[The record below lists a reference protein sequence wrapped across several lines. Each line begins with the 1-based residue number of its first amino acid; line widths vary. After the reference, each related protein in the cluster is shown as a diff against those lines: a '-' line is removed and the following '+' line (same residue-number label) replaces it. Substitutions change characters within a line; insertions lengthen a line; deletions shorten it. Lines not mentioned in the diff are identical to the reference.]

1 MGWRHTLRGRA
12 WALWGLG
19 LLLSAAAAGWAH
31 LDWRA
36 RVQQRVEAA
45 TAEVVSRLEERLRLY
60 EYGLRGARGAI
71 AAAGGANAHRRAFEA
86 YVATRDL
93 AVEFPG
99 ARGVGFIRRVP
110 ADEQPAFEAMARAE
124 GPSDFQVREL
134 AANSGERF
142 VIHYIYPRADNPGAT
157 GLDIASESNRRDAAV
172 AAARLGR
179 VQLSAPITL
188 VQAETRSRRGLLML
202 LPVYRIDPG
211 LNPEMRWMETIG
223 WTYSPLLIDEV
234 TAQLGPRAHE
244 LQLSLTDGSDTEPFY
259 ERPGSGAVVS
269 GFAHERTLSVHG
281 RTWVLRTQASGAL
294 IDGVAGASPLAVFAY
309 GVLLVSALTAA
320 LYLWMLGQRAGDAGA
335 TQVPAQGTGRAPV
348 RLPGGLRGYLMSPLF
363 RRSLLLGAGLLA
375 LWVLVGY
382 RLELDDA
389 VARQQRELDDGARA
403 YAHASQAQ
411 QGFRR
416 RALLFVAS
424 TPPVHGLMRAL
435 DNGGVD
441 PHDQSTYAHWETR
454 MQQIFTGLLESTPD
468 VFLARLVGLEDN
480 GHELVRVQ
488 RGDHGVQVV
497 PPAML
502 MQRDGLHELREAR
515 SLGPDQVFVSEV
527 SLHREGGVVAVP
539 HRATIRYAAPVF
551 DQQGRQR
558 ALVVVHVDRDRAMQQ
573 FPTRP
578 PAGARVS
585 ATNAAGD
592 YVFHPDRARE
602 FGGDLGRPRRWQDDH
617 ERMAPFHAGGSP
629 RWRDPGEGV
638 LLVGMAEIRANPDS
652 DAGML
657 RFYAW
662 VPQRAVQAAAW
673 ATMMARLPLVLA
685 ALLAGQG
692 VLYLYW
698 LGVRRREEAQ
708 RQRLRL
714 AAIVEQTNDAVIGL
728 DPAGVITSWNRG
740 AQVLFGYSAA
750 EAVGRALESLVVPG
764 DDDGARVH
772 TDAWRGAGET
782 PHMERWLRTREGRRV
797 EVAITLSPIQ
807 APDGGAAGA
816 AAIVRDITDERAAQ
830 REVIALN
837 ESLEQQVRERTAS
850 LSHERQRLENIIRGT
865 NAGTW
870 EWNVQTGE
878 RHYNERWAAML
889 GYTLDEVNASGSG
902 LWHALVHPEDKD
914 RSSTEVRRHFAGE
927 IDQYECELRMRHRD
941 GHWVWIL
948 DRGRVNSWRED
959 GQPLWMYGTHRDITA
974 AKEAQQRLAA
984 SEALLNRTGRVAGV
998 GGWQFDLKAWTVVW
1012 TPQMYALHEIDPDTP
1027 IDPALPLRFYD
1038 GESRR
1043 TVLQA
1048 LSAARKE
1055 GEPFD
1060 FEVPMTTAKGRQRR
1074 VRVVGE
1080 AIHDETMTVSQIV
1093 GALQDVTDRH
1103 LMEAELLRINALQ
1116 HSILEHMPCAISAFD
1131 ADLRLVAWN
1140 SEFVSLLGL
1149 HELFARGVPTFED
1162 IIRFNALRG
1171 EYGGGD
1177 VEAHIQR
1184 TLAQARHPVPHRF
1197 ERVRPDGTPIEV
1209 RGTPMPDGG
1218 FVTTYMDMSE
1228 RKRAEESV
1236 ARSEALLRGAIDAVN
1251 EAFVLYDPEDRL
1263 VMCNQ
1268 RYREAYPRIAHLMVP
1283 GVAFEELAR
1292 AGLALG
1298 DYPEAMG
1305 REEEWLAERMAAHR
1319 AGGTMLVQPQADGR
1333 VLRVV
1338 DARLPDG
1345 HTVGFRIDITDL
1357 VRATKAAEAA
1367 SRAKGEFLANMS
1379 HEIRTPLHAII
1390 GLSHLLADTPLTA
1403 RQQQLLA
1410 KSQMASQSLLGIVND
1425 VLDMAK
1431 IEAGALTLED
1441 AAFSPAALLAE
1452 LDAVFRQ
1459 QAEAKGLALQVQ
1471 ADATLPALVRGDPM
1485 RLRQVLT
1492 NLLGNALKFTEQGE
1506 IRVSLRALEVT
1517 AGHVRLSG
1525 EVHDS
1530 GDGITP
1536 EAQARLFQPFSQADA
1551 STSRRHGG
1559 TGLGLSIVR
1568 RLVELM
1574 GGSIGV
1580 DSAPGRGSR
1589 FWFEVQLRP
1598 AAAVPAPAAGAL
1610 EVLVVDDVSEERQ
1623 ALVDMA
1629 RAFGW
1634 RTEACDSAEAMLA
1647 WVADRVANGQP
1658 LPDAMLVDWQLQDA
1672 NGQGMD
1678 GLQALA
1684 ALAERY
1690 GLSHLPAA
1698 LMVSASER
1706 ERVARE
1712 DRLRLADDILTK
1724 PVNASVLFNAVHQGV
1739 VARHGHSGR
1748 VLQSQRSARPEGP
1761 RLGGTRVLVVDD
1773 SEINQEIAMHMLL
1786 REGARVHLASNGRE
1800 ALAVL
1805 KDDPAAIDLVLMDV
1819 QMPELDGLQATRL
1832 LREDATLRHLP
1843 VIALTAGAL
1852 TEERRRAIDAGMDRF
1867 LTKPLDPEQL
1877 MAAVIELLDTRGVV
1891 RQPMAVS
1898 DAPPADVPDW
1908 PVIDG
1913 IDGEQAARRLGHD
1926 QGLLRRSLRRLIEEY
1941 GPLADEALPD
1951 ALSDLERERL
1961 AARLHKLRGGAGL
1974 VAADALHRRAGALE
1988 NALRDGAAPGTLT
2001 EPWQALQAALR
2012 RLMLTA
2018 GAWLA
2023 QGEPAPA
2030 VQDDVA
2036 PADDAVLA
2044 QLLTLLGQHDLEAL
2058 SHFDAQRAALQRR
2071 LGAGRMGELAARIE
2085 ALDFEAAM
2093 ALLDGELRHRS
2104 DS

>member
-12 WALWGLG
+12 WALWGIG

-36 RVQQRVEAA
+36 RVQQRLEAGS
-45 TAEVVSRLEERLRLY
+45 AEVINRLEERLRLY

-71 AAAGGANAHRRAFEA
+71 AAAGGASAHRRAFEA

-93 AVEFPG
+93 AAEFPG
-99 ARGVGFIRRVP
+99 ARGIGFIRRVP
-110 ADEQPAFEAMARAE
+110 ADEVSTFEVVARAE
-124 GPSDFQVREL
+124 GPSDFRVREL
-134 AANSGERF
+134 APNTGERF

-157 GLDIASESNRRDAAV
+157 GLDIASEANRRDAAV

-179 VQLSAPITL
+179 AQLSAPITL
-188 VQAETRSRRGLLML
+188 VQAESRMRRGLLLL
-202 LPVYRIDPG
+202 LPVYRVDPG
-211 LNPEMRWMETIG
+211 LNPETRWMETIG
-223 WTYSPLLIDEV
+223 WTYSPLLMDEL

-244 LQLSLTDGSDTEPFY
+244 LSLSFTDGSDAEPFY
-259 ERPGSGAVVS
+259 ERAGSGAVVG
-269 GFAHERTLSVHG
+269 GFTHERTLSVHG
-281 RTWVLRTQASGAL
+281 RTWVLRAQASGAL
-294 IDGVAGASPLAVFAY
+294 IDGVPGASPLGVFAY

-320 LYLWMLGQRAGDAGA
+320 LYLWLFGQRPVEQAA
-335 TQVPAQGTGRAPV
+335 AQAARPDGGRAPIRV
-348 RLPGGLRGYLMSPLF
+348 PVGLRPYLASPLF
-363 RRSLLLGAGLLA
+363 RRSLLLTAGLLA
-375 LWVLVGY
+375 LWTMVGY
-382 RLELDDA
+382 RLELDRA
-389 VARQQRELDDGARA
+389 VTQQQRALDDGARA
-403 YAHASQAQ
+403 YAYASQAQ
-411 QGFRR
+411 QAFRR

-424 TPPVHGLMRAL
+424 TPPISGLVRAL
-435 DNGGVD
+435 DHGGVD
-441 PHDQSTYAHWETR
+441 PNDQSTYAQWEER
-454 MQQIFTGLLESTPD
+454 LQQIYAGLLESIPD
-468 VFLARLVGLEDN
+468 VFLLRLVGLEDN

-497 PPAML
+497 PQAML
-502 MQRDGLHELREAR
+502 VQRDSLHELREAR
-515 SLGPDQVFVSEV
+515 SLSPGQVFVSEL
-527 SLHREGGVVAVP
+527 SLHREGDIVALP
-539 HRATIRYAAPVF
+539 HRASVRYAVPVF
-551 DQQGRQR
+551 DSQGRQR
-558 ALVVVHVDRDRAMQQ
+558 ALVVMHVDRDRSMQQ
-573 FPTRP
+573 FATRP
-578 PAGARVS
+578 PAGARVT

-592 YVFHPDRARE
+592 YVYHPDRTRE
-602 FGGDLGRPRRWQDDH
+602 FGADLGRPLRWQDDH
-617 ERMAPFHAGGSP
+617 ERVAPFHDGGSA
-629 RWRDPGEGV
+629 RWRSAAEGL
-638 LLVGMAEIRANPDS
+638 LLVGMAEVRPNPDS
-652 DAGML
+652 DIGTL
-657 RFYAW
+657 RFHAW
-662 VPQRAVQAAAW
+662 LPQRVVQAEAW
-673 ATMMARLPLVLA
+673 AAMSQRLPLVLV
-685 ALLAGQG
+685 ALLAGHG

-728 DPAGVITSWNRG
+728 DPAGEITSWNRG
-740 AQVLFGYSAA
+740 AQVLFGFSAD
-750 EAVGRALESLVVPG
+750 EAVGRTLESLVVPG
-764 DDDGARVH
+764 DDDGAQVQ
-772 TDAWRGAGET
+772 TDAVRGAGDT
-782 PHMERWLRTREGRRV
+782 PHMERWLRTRDGRRV
-797 EVAITLSPIQ
+797 EVAITLSPIR
-807 APDGGAAGA
+807 APDGSAAGA

-889 GYTLDEVNASGSG
+889 GHSLDEIVAMGSG
-902 LWHALVHPEDKD
+902 VWYQLIHPDDKE
-914 RSSTEVRRHFAGE
+914 RSSVELRRHFAGE

-948 DRGRVNSWRED
+948 DRGRVNSWRDD

-998 GGWQFDLKAWTVVW
+998 GGWQFDVKAWTVVW
-1012 TPQMYALHEIDPDTP
+1012 TPQMYALHELDADTP
-1027 IDPALPLRFYD
+1027 VEPAIPLRFYG
-1038 GESRR
+1038 GEARR

-1048 LSAARKE
+1048 LRLARKE

-1060 FEVPMTTAKGRQRR
+1060 FEVPMTTARGNLRR
-1074 VRVVGE
+1074 VRLVGE

-1093 GALQDVTDRH
+1093 GAMQDVTDRH

-1149 HELFARGVPTFED
+1149 QDLFARSVPTFED
-1162 IIRFNALRG
+1162 IIRFNAQRG
-1171 EYGGGD
+1171 EYGDGD
-1177 VEAHIQR
+1177 VESYIQR
-1184 TLAQARHPVPHRF
+1184 TLALARQPSPHRF
-1197 ERVRPDGTPIEV
+1197 ERVRPDGTPIEI

-1228 RKRAEESV
+1228 RKRAEQNV

-1251 EAFVLYDPEDRL
+1251 EAFVLFDPEDRL

-1268 RYREAYPRIAHLMVP
+1268 RYREAYPRVAHLMEP
-1283 GVAFEELAR
+1283 GITFEALVR
-1292 AGLALG
+1292 AGLDIG
-1298 DYPEAMG
+1298 DYPEAVG
-1305 REEEWLAERMAAHR
+1305 REDEWLAQRLAAHR
-1319 AGGTMLVQPQADGR
+1319 VGGTMLIQPQADGR

-1357 VRATKAAEAA
+1357 VRATEAA
-1367 SRAKGEFLANMS
+1367 QAASLAKGEFLANMS

-1459 QAEAKGLALQVQ
+1459 QAEAKGLALRVQ
-1471 ADATLPALVRGDPM
+1471 ADPSLPALVRGDPM

-1492 NLLGNALKFTEQGE
+1492 NLLGNALKFTEQGD
-1506 IRVSLRALEVT
+1506 IRVSLRLLEAT
-1517 AGHVRLSG
+1517 AEHVRLGG

-1530 GDGITP
+1530 GEGIAP
-1536 EAQARLFQPFSQADA
+1536 EAQVRLFQPFSQADA

-1568 RLVELM
+1568 QLVALM
-1574 GGSIGV
+1574 GGTIGV
-1580 DSAPGRGSR
+1580 DSAPGQGSR

-1598 AAAVPAPAAGAL
+1598 AAALPAAGAGAL
-1610 EVLVVDDVSEERQ
+1610 EVLVVDDVSDERQ

-1634 RTEACDSAEAMLA
+1634 RTEACESAEAMLA

-1658 LPDAMLVDWQLQDA
+1658 LPDAMLVDWQMQGL

-1684 ALAERY
+1684 VLAERY

-1748 VLQSQRSARPEGP
+1748 VLQAHRSAAPEGP
-1761 RLGGTRVLVVDD
+1761 RLGGARVLVVDD

-1786 REGARVHLASNGRE
+1786 REGARVYLAGNGRE

-1805 KDDPAAIDLVLMDV
+1805 RDDPGAIDLVLMDV
-1819 QMPELDGLQATRL
+1819 QMPELDGLQATRA
-1832 LREDATLRHLP
+1832 LREDAALRHLP

-1852 TEERRRAIDAGMDRF
+1852 SEERRRAMDAGMDRF

-1877 MAAVIELLDTRGVV
+1877 LAAVVELLDERGVV
-1891 RQPMAVS
+1891 RQVVAARDAVPVAAS
-1898 DAPPADVPDW
+1898 DW
-1908 PVIDG
+1908 PSIDG
-1913 IDGEQAARRLGHD
+1913 IDGEQAARRLGQD
-1926 QGLLRRSLRRLIEEY
+1926 QGLFRRSLRRLLDEY
-1941 GPLADEALPD
+1941 GLLADEALP
-1951 ALSDLERERL
+1951 AVLSDLERERL

-1988 NALRDGAAPGTLT
+1988 NALRDGAAPGALT

-2012 RLMLTA
+2012 RLMLAA

-2023 QGEPAPA
+2023 EGEAAPA
-2030 VQDDVA
+2030 VAPDVP
-2036 PADDAVLA
+2036 PADNAVLA
-2044 QLLTLLGQHDLEAL
+2044 HLLALLGQHDLEAL
-2058 SHFDAQRAALQRR
+2058 SHFDAQRAGLQRR
-2071 LGAGRMGELAARIE
+2071 LGIERAALLAGHIE
-2085 ALDFEAAM
+2085 ALDFEAAI
-2093 ALLDGELRHRS
+2093 ALLDDELKHRS
-2104 DS
+2104 AS